1 MGVVSILDLRQVDY
15 SDYHV
20 VRNMIL
26 LRSEFMFRANNQ
38 QDVRFLAYSLSSFDY
53 EFKELVHEM
62 YRELDELISLCD
74 FSEKNLVVL
83 TLLSNGHDFNE
94 VAQKM
99 NVQSK
104 TIFNR
109 LKRMTIKINNV
120 AGARRAYENYND

>member
-1 MGVVSILDLRQVDY
+1 MGVVSILDLKQVDY

-53 EFKELVHEM
+53 EFKELVHSM

-94 VAQKM
+94 VAQRM